1 MPLFLWSNLRSKWNE
16 GFGRGA
22 QLFVYLAD
30 EAGNAL
36 NLSRKNLNVHT
47 DSLVASGSREDIG
60 DWQLHLKS
68 MVMLGSDV
76 MVEY

>member
-1 MPLFLWSNLRSKWNE
+1 ME
-16 GFGRGA
+16 FGRGA
-22 QLFVYLAD
+22 QLFFYLAD